1 MPRSFRPVAAMLVMI
16 SAAALPAVAAGPT
29 VLFDGTS
36 FAGWNGDT
44 ENTWRIEDGLLVA
57 GSPDKAA
64 PRNEFLATD
73 REFQNFELK
82 LEYRMDCTGG
92 CNAGVQFRSKRVP
105 NHHEVS
111 GYQADIAPGITG
123 GLYDESRRNKM
134 LGLPPKELQAKALAA
149 AKDGWNEYTIRAEGR
164 RIRLSI
170 NGIEL
175 LDYTEP
181 DETIPL
187 KGMIALQIHGGLK
200 GTIRYRNLR
209 ITELPAGKVDA
220 GASRAAPS
228 FQPAVRRF
236 GEPKQ
241 VAWHPPL
248 DSGRFMMPLTTHGR
262 RGPHI

>member
-1 MPRSFRPVAAMLVMI
+1 MQRSFWHLAALFVLVP
-16 SAAALPAVAAGPT
+16 ATALPALAADPT
-29 VLFDGTS
+29 LLFDGAS
-36 FAGWNGDT
+36 FSGWNGDT
-44 ENTWRIEDGLLVA
+44 KETWRIENGAIVA
-57 GSPDKAA
+57 GSPEKAA

-73 REFQNFELK
+73 REFENFELT

-111 GYQADIAPGITG
+111 GYQADIAPGLTG

-134 LGLPPKELQAKALAA
+134 LALPPKELQAKALAA

-175 LDYTEP
+175 LDYTEA

-187 KGMIALQIHGGLK
+187 EGMIALQIHGGLR

-209 ITELPAGKVDA
+209 ITELPAGNPA
-220 GASRAAPS
+220 ASRAA
-228 FQPAVRRF
+228 F
-236 GEPKQ
+236 
-241 VAWHPPL
+241 
-248 DSGRFMMPLTTHGR
+248 
-262 RGPHI
+262 

>member
-1 MPRSFRPVAAMLVMI
+1 MPRVFWPLTALLVLI
-16 SAAALPAVAAGPT
+16 AAASLPARAADPT
-29 VLFDGTS
+29 VLFDGAS

-44 ENTWRIEDGLLVA
+44 KNTWQIENGEIVA

-73 REFQNFELK
+73 REFENFELK

-134 LGLPPKELQAKALAA
+134 LGKPPKELQEKALAA
-149 AKDGWNEYTIRAEGR
+149 SKDGWNEYTIRAEGR
-164 RIRLSI
+164 RIRFSI

-175 LDYTEP
+175 LNYTEP

-209 ITELPAGKVDA
+209 ITELPAGNPAA
-220 GASRAAPS
+220 GRAA
-228 FQPAVRRF
+228 F
-236 GEPKQ
+236 
-241 VAWHPPL
+241 
-248 DSGRFMMPLTTHGR
+248 
-262 RGPHI
+262 

>member
-1 MPRSFRPVAAMLVMI
+1 MPRLFHSVATMLMMI
-16 SAAALPAVAAGPT
+16 ASVAPAAVAADPT
-29 VLFDGTS
+29 LLFDGTS
-36 FAGWNGDT
+36 FAGWNGDI
-44 ENTWRIEDGLLVA
+44 EKTWRIEQAAICA
-57 GSPDKAA
+57 GSPDVAA
-64 PRNEFLATD
+64 ARNEFLATD
-73 REFQNFELK
+73 REFENFELK
-82 LEYRMDCTGG
+82 LDYRMDCTGG

-134 LGLPPKELQAKALAA
+134 LGLPPKELQAKAIAA

-209 ITELPAGKVDA
+209 ISELPAGAARD
-220 GASRAAPS
+220 GASA
-228 FQPAVRRF
+228 
-236 GEPKQ
+236 
-241 VAWHPPL
+241 L
-248 DSGRFMMPLTTHGR
+248 
-262 RGPHI
+262 

>member
-1 MPRSFRPVAAMLVMI
+1 MPRSFHPVAAMVVMTA
-16 SAAALPAVAAGPT
+16 AAALAAGAANAADPFP
-29 VLFDGTS
+29 LFDGAS

-44 ENTWRIEDGLLVA
+44 TSTWRIEDGAIVA

-73 REFQNFELK
+73 REFENFELK
-82 LEYRMDCTGG
+82 FDYRMECTGG

-134 LGLPPKELQAKALAA
+134 LAVPPKELQEKATSL
-149 AKDGWNEYTIRAEGR
+149 AKDGWNAYTVRAQNH
-164 RIRLSI
+164 RIRLTI
-170 NGIEL
+170 NGVEL

-209 ITELPAGKVDA
+209 ITELPA
-220 GASRAAPS
+220 P
-228 FQPAVRRF
+228 
-236 GEPKQ
+236 
-241 VAWHPPL
+241 HP
-248 DSGRFMMPLTTHGR
+248 
-262 RGPHI
+262 

>member
-1 MPRSFRPVAAMLVMI
+1 MIGMLGM
-16 SAAALPAVAAGPT
+16 ATLPAKAADP
-29 VLFDGTS
+29 VPLFDGTS
-36 FAGWNGDT
+36 FNGWNGDT
-44 ENTWRIEDGLLVA
+44 ETTWRIEQGAICA
-57 GSPDKAA
+57 GSPDAA
-64 PRNEFLATD
+64 AARNEFLATD
-73 REFQNFELK
+73 REFENFELDF
-82 LEYRMDCTGG
+82 EYRMDCTGG

-134 LGLPPKELQAKALAA
+134 LAVPPKELQEKAISL
-149 AKDGWNEYTIRAEGR
+149 AKDGWNAYAVRAEDR
-164 RIRLSI
+164 RIRLTI

-209 ITELPAGKVDA
+209 VTELPAP
-220 GASRAAPS
+220 RP
-228 FQPAVRRF
+228 
-236 GEPKQ
+236 
-241 VAWHPPL
+241 
-248 DSGRFMMPLTTHGR
+248 
-262 RGPHI
+262 

>member
-1 MPRSFRPVAAMLVMI
+1 MQRSFWHLAALVVLI
-16 SAAALPAVAAGPT
+16 AAAVLPARAAGPT
-29 VLFDGTS
+29 LLFDGAS
-36 FAGWNGDT
+36 FSGWNGDT
-44 ENTWRIEDGLLVA
+44 KETWRIENGEIVA
-57 GSPDKAA
+57 GRPDKAA

-73 REFQNFELK
+73 REFENFELT

-111 GYQADIAPGITG
+111 GYQADIAPGLTG

-134 LGLPPKELQAKALAA
+134 LALPPKELQAKALAA

-164 RIRLSI
+164 WIRLSI

-175 LDYTEP
+175 LDYTEA

-187 KGMIALQIHGGLK
+187 EGMIALQIHGGLK

-209 ITELPAGKVDA
+209 ITELPAGNPA
-220 GASRAAPS
+220 ASRAA
-228 FQPAVRRF
+228 F
-236 GEPKQ
+236 
-241 VAWHPPL
+241 
-248 DSGRFMMPLTTHGR
+248 
-262 RGPHI
+262 